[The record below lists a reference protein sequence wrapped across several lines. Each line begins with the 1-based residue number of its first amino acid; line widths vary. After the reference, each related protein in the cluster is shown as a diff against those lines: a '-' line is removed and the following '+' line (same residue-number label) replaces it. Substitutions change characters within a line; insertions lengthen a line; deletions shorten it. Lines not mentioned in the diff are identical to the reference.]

1 MKQLAF
7 ITQGQADYDERLRTL
22 LDGTGID
29 PEEFIG
35 LEYFGLVPFF
45 VIAGAS
51 VRTEAHAHGDDVHV
65 TGIFIEIPE
74 ELEEGFYATL
84 PQILEDAYVD
94 EDDDEEP
101 AGGVNG
107 NGHSG
112 AGTGIDAE

>member
-7 ITQGQADYDERLRTL
+7 ITQGQADYEERLRTL

-45 VIAGAS
+45 IIAGAS
-51 VRTEAHAHGDDVHV
+51 VRTDAHAHGDDVHV
-65 TGIFIEIPE
+65 TGITVEIPE

-84 PQILEDAYVD
+84 PEILDMAYG
-94 EDDDEEP
+94 EEEP
-101 AGGVNG
+101 EA
-107 NGHSG
+107 
-112 AGTGIDAE
+112 